1 MCWRRLPANT
11 ARPSAS
17 SLGIEMATEAV
28 NTEAAGAA
36 AAAAMTAGI
45 LPDRD
50 IAALIRDGRISAEG
64 GVDPSQ
70 IQPASLDLR
79 LGTTAWRVRASFLPG
94 KTSTVRAKIDRLQM
108 HRIDLTRPTVLEKG
122 CVYIAELMETLDL
135 PADIAGSANPKS
147 STGRLDI
154 FTRLITDGGAE
165 FEGVAA
171 GYRGRLYVEI
181 MPHTFS
187 VLAQQGTRLNQI
199 RFMRGDPPSSDSG
212 LSELDQTLRLVYGE
226 SEGPL
231 PAMIRNGLWV
241 SVDLEGDSSQGI
253 IGYRA
258 KHHAPLIDLS
268 RISHYDPLDF
278 WEPIQR
284 NADRSLVLNPD
295 DFYIL
300 VSRER
305 VRIPTSYAASMVPY
319 DPSVGEFR
327 IHYAGFFDPGFGYG
341 SSNLRGARAV
351 LEVRSHDVPFLIEHG
366 QDVGRLIYERLL
378 GEPEKIYG
386 TNIGSN
392 YQSQGLKLSKQF
404 RPL

>member
-1 MCWRRLPANT
+1 MAKLFSELEKDAKPA
-11 ARPSAS
+11 AD
-17 SLGIEMATEAV
+17 AV
-28 NTEAAGAA
+28 T
-36 AAAAMTAGI
+36 TGI

-50 IAALIRDGRISAEG
+50 IARLIAGGRISAAG
-64 GVDPSQ
+64 GVDESQ
-70 IQPASLDLR
+70 LQPASLDLR
-79 LGTTAWRVRASFLPG
+79 LGAVAWRVRASFLPG
-94 KTSTVRAKIDRLQM
+94 KSSTVQAKIDRLQM
-108 HRIDLTRPTVLEKG
+108 HKIDLSKPTVLEKG
-122 CVYIAELMETLDL
+122 CVYIAELMEVLKL
-135 PADIAGSANPKS
+135 PADIAGYANPKS

-154 FTRLITDGGAE
+154 FTRLITDAGAE
-165 FEGVAA
+165 FEGVVA
-171 GYRGRLYVEI
+171 GYKGKLYVEI

-199 RFMRGDPPSSDSG
+199 RFVRGNPPPSDTK
-212 LSELDQTLRLVYGE
+212 LTELDQTMKLVY
-226 SEGPL
+226 SDSDAPL
-231 PAMIRNGLWV
+231 PAMIKNGLWI
-241 SVDLEGDSSQGI
+241 SVDLEGDASNGI

-268 RISHYDPLDF
+268 KINHYDPLDF
-278 WEPIQR
+278 WEPIAR

-305 VRIPTSYAASMVPY
+305 VRIPNSHAASMVPY

-341 SSNLRGARAV
+341 ASNLTGARAV
-351 LEVRSHDVPFLIEHG
+351 LEVRSHDVPFMIEHG

-386 TNIGSN
+386 VNIGSN

-404 RPL
+404 RPLELRV

>member
-1 MCWRRLPANT
+1 MSTDAGKLFPDREKTETPAT
-11 ARPSAS
+11 V
-17 SLGIEMATEAV
+17 T
-28 NTEAAGAA
+28 T
-36 AAAAMTAGI
+36 GI

-50 IAALIRDGRISAEG
+50 IAKLIEGGRISAGG
-64 GVDPSQ
+64 GVDASQ

-79 LGTTAWRVRASFLPG
+79 LGAVAWRVRASFLPG
-94 KTSTVRAKIDRLQM
+94 KASTVQAKIDRLQM
-108 HRIDLTRPTVLEKG
+108 HQIDLTKPTVLEKG
-122 CVYIAELMETLDL
+122 CVYIAELMEELRL
-135 PADIAGSANPKS
+135 PADIAGRANPKS

-154 FTRLITDGGAE
+154 FTRLITDAGAE

-171 GYRGRLYVEI
+171 GYKGKLYVEI

-199 RFMRGDPPSSDSG
+199 RFVRGNPPPSDTK
-212 LSELDQTLRLVYGE
+212 LAELDQTVKLVY
-226 SEGPL
+226 SDSDVPL
-231 PAMIRNGLWV
+231 PAIINNGLWI
-241 SVDLEGDSSQGI
+241 SVDLEGDASNGI

-268 RISHYDPLDF
+268 KLNHYDPLDF
-278 WEPIQR
+278 WEPIAR
-284 NADRSLVLNPD
+284 NADRSLVLSPD

-305 VRIPTSYAASMVPY
+305 VRIPNSFAASMVPY

-341 SSNLRGARAV
+341 ASNLTGARAV
-351 LEVRSHDVPFLIEHG
+351 LEVRSHDVPFMIEHG
-366 QDVGRLIYERLL
+366 QDVGRLIYERLM

-386 TNIGSN
+386 VNIGSN

-404 RPL
+404 KPLAMPA

>member
-1 MCWRRLPANT
+1 MQRDAGKLFAELDAQPAT
-11 ARPSAS
+11 D
-17 SLGIEMATEAV
+17 GVT
-28 NTEAAGAA
+28 T
-36 AAAAMTAGI
+36 GI

-50 IAALIRDGRISAEG
+50 IAKLIAGGRISAVG
-64 GVDPSQ
+64 GVDASQ

-79 LGTTAWRVRASFLPG
+79 LGATAWRVRASFLPG
-94 KTSTVRAKIDRLQM
+94 KNSTVQAKIDRLKM
-108 HRIDLTRPTVLEKG
+108 HQIDLTKPVVLEKG
-122 CVYIAELMETLDL
+122 CVYIAELMEELKL
-135 PADIAGSANPKS
+135 PADIAGYANPKS

-154 FTRLITDGGAE
+154 FTRLITDAGAE

-171 GYRGRLYVEI
+171 GYKGKLYVEI

-199 RFMRGDPPSSDSG
+199 RFVRGNPPPSDTK
-212 LSELDQTLRLVYGE
+212 LAELDQALKLVY
-226 SEGPL
+226 SDSDGPL
-231 PAMIRNGLWV
+231 PAMIKNGLWI
-241 SVDLEGDSSQGI
+241 SVDLEGEASNGI

-268 RISHYDPLDF
+268 QINHYDPLDF
-278 WEPIQR
+278 WEPIAR
-284 NADRSLVLNPD
+284 NAERSLVLNPD

-305 VRIPTSYAASMVPY
+305 VRIPNSHAASMVPY

-341 SSNLRGARAV
+341 ASNLTGARAV
-351 LEVRSHDVPFLIEHG
+351 LEVRSHDVPFMIEHG

-386 TNIGSN
+386 VNIGSN

-404 RPL
+404 KPLAPI

>member
-1 MCWRRLPANT
+1 MKPDAGKLFTELEAK
-11 ARPSAS
+11 PSAD
-17 SLGIEMATEAV
+17 GVT
-28 NTEAAGAA
+28 T
-36 AAAAMTAGI
+36 GI

-50 IAALIRDGRISAEG
+50 IAKLIAGGRISAAG
-64 GVDPSQ
+64 GVDVSQ

-79 LGTTAWRVRASFLPG
+79 LGATAWRVRASFLPG
-94 KTSTVRAKIDRLQM
+94 KGSTVQAKIDRLKM
-108 HRIDLTRPTVLEKG
+108 HQIDLTKPVVLEKG
-122 CVYIAELMETLDL
+122 CVYIAELMEELRL
-135 PADIAGSANPKS
+135 PADIAGHANPKS

-154 FTRLITDGGAE
+154 FTRLITDAGAE
-165 FEGVAA
+165 FEGVVA
-171 GYRGRLYVEI
+171 GYKGKLYVEI

-199 RFMRGDPPSSDSG
+199 RFVRGHPPPSDTK
-212 LSELDQTLRLVYGE
+212 LTELDQALRLVY
-226 SEGPL
+226 SDSDGPL
-231 PAMIRNGLWV
+231 PAIIKNGLWI
-241 SVDLEGDSSQGI
+241 SVDLEGDASHGI

-268 RISHYDPLDF
+268 QINHYDPLEF
-278 WEPIQR
+278 WEPIAR

-305 VRIPTSYAASMVPY
+305 VRIPNSHAASMVPY

-341 SSNLRGARAV
+341 ANDVNGARAV

-386 TNIGSN
+386 VNIGSN

-404 RPL
+404 KPLAAI

>member
-1 MCWRRLPANT
+1 MKRDAGKLFPELEKDRKP
-11 ARPSAS
+11 
-17 SLGIEMATEAV
+17 
-28 NTEAAGAA
+28 AAGV
-36 AAAAMTAGI
+36 TTGI
-45 LPDRD
+45 LPYQD
-50 IAALIRDGRISAEG
+50 IVKLIAGGRISAAG
-64 GVDPSQ
+64 GVDESQ

-79 LGTTAWRVRASFLPG
+79 LGATAWRVRASFLPG
-94 KTSTVRAKIDRLQM
+94 KTSTVQAKIDRMKM
-108 HRIDLTRPTVLEKG
+108 HRIDLTKPVVLEKG
-122 CVYIAELMETLDL
+122 CVYIAELMEELKL
-135 PADIAGSANPKS
+135 PADISGRANPKS

-154 FTRLITDGGAE
+154 FTRLITDAGAE

-171 GYRGRLYVEI
+171 GYKGKLYVEI

-199 RFMRGDPPSSDSG
+199 RFVRGKPPPSDAK
-212 LSELDQTLRLVYGE
+212 LDELDQTLQLVY
-226 SEGPL
+226 SDADGPL
-231 PAMIRNGLWV
+231 PAMIKNGLWI
-241 SVDLEGDSSQGI
+241 SVDLEGDTSHGI

-268 RISHYDPLDF
+268 QINHYDPLEF
-278 WEPIQR
+278 WEPIAR
-284 NADRSLVLNPD
+284 TADRSLVLNPD

-305 VRIPTSYAASMVPY
+305 IRIPSSFAASMVPY

-341 SSNLRGARAV
+341 ANDVNGARAV

-386 TNIGSN
+386 VNIGSN
-392 YQSQGLKLSKQF
+392 YQSQGLKLGKQF
-404 RPL
+404 KPLAAI

>member
-1 MCWRRLPANT
+1 M
-11 ARPSAS
+11 RPDAGKLFNEPDSKSSAD
-17 SLGIEMATEAV
+17 GVT
-28 NTEAAGAA
+28 T
-36 AAAAMTAGI
+36 GI

-50 IAALIRDGRISAEG
+50 IAKLIEGGRISAEG
-64 GVDPSQ
+64 GVDVSQ

-79 LGTTAWRVRASFLPG
+79 LGATAWRVRASFLPG
-94 KTSTVRAKIDRLQM
+94 KASTVQAKIDRLKM
-108 HRIDLTRPTVLEKG
+108 HQIDLTKPVVLEKG
-122 CVYIAELMETLDL
+122 CVYIAELMEELKL
-135 PADIAGSANPKS
+135 PADIAGYANPKS

-154 FTRLITDGGAE
+154 FTRLITDCGAE

-171 GYRGRLYVEI
+171 GYKGKLYVEI

-199 RFMRGDPPSSDSG
+199 RFVRGNPPPSDTK
-212 LSELDQTLRLVYGE
+212 LTELDQTLKLVY
-226 SEGPL
+226 SDSDGPL
-231 PAMIRNGLWV
+231 PAIIKNGLWI
-241 SVDLEGDSSQGI
+241 SVDLEGDASKGI

-268 RISHYDPLDF
+268 KLNHYDPLDF
-278 WEPIQR
+278 WEPIAR
-284 NADRSLVLNPD
+284 NAERSLVLSPD

-305 VRIPTSYAASMVPY
+305 VRIPNSHAASMVPY

-341 SSNLRGARAV
+341 ANNLKGARAV
-351 LEVRSHDVPFLIEHG
+351 LEVRSHDVPFMIEHG
-366 QDVGRLIYERLL
+366 QEVGRLIYERLL

-386 TNIGSN
+386 VNIGSN

-404 RPL
+404 KPLAMPV

>member
-1 MCWRRLPANT
+1 MAHDTGRLFPELDQGE
-11 ARPSAS
+11 RQ
-17 SLGIEMATEAV
+17 ATGV
-28 NTEAAGAA
+28 T
-36 AAAAMTAGI
+36 TGI
-45 LPDRD
+45 LPYQD
-50 IAALIRDGRISAEG
+50 IARLIEGGRISSRTGIDEE
-64 GVDPSQ
+64 Q

-79 LGTTAWRVRASFLPG
+79 LGATAWRVRASFLPG
-94 KTSTVRAKIDRLQM
+94 KASTVQAKIDRLKM
-108 HRIDLTRPTVLEKG
+108 HQIDLSKPTVLEKG
-122 CVYIAELMETLDL
+122 CVYIAELMEELRL
-135 PADIAGSANPKS
+135 PADISGRANPKS

-154 FTRLITDGGAE
+154 FTRLITDAGAE

-171 GYRGRLYVEI
+171 GYKGRLYVEI

-199 RFMRGDPPSSDSG
+199 RFVRGNPPPSDSK
-212 LSELDQTLRLVYGE
+212 LDELDQTLQLVYSDGD
-226 SEGPL
+226 GPQ
-231 PAMIRNGLWV
+231 PAIIKHGLWI
-241 SVDLEGDSSQGI
+241 SVDLEGDTSNGV

-268 RISHYDPLDF
+268 RISHYDPLEF
-278 WEPIQR
+278 WEPITR
-284 NADRSLVLNPD
+284 TTDRGLILNPD

-305 VRIPTSYAASMVPY
+305 IRIPSNFAASMVPY

-341 SSNLRGARAV
+341 ANDVNGARAV

-366 QDVGRLIYERLL
+366 QDVGRLLYERLL

-386 TNIGSN
+386 VHIGSN

-404 RPL
+404 KPLVMPV

>member
-1 MCWRRLPANT
+1 MKRDAGKLFPELEKDRKP
-11 ARPSAS
+11 
-17 SLGIEMATEAV
+17 
-28 NTEAAGAA
+28 AAGV
-36 AAAAMTAGI
+36 TTGI
-45 LPDRD
+45 LPYQD
-50 IAALIRDGRISAEG
+50 IVKLIAGGRISAAG
-64 GVDPSQ
+64 GVDESQ

-79 LGTTAWRVRASFLPG
+79 LGATAWRVRASFLPG
-94 KTSTVRAKIDRLQM
+94 KTSTVQAKIDRMKM
-108 HRIDLTRPTVLEKG
+108 HRIDLTKPVVLEKG
-122 CVYIAELMETLDL
+122 CVYIAELMEELKL
-135 PADIAGSANPKS
+135 PADISGRANPKS

-154 FTRLITDGGAE
+154 FTRLITDAGAE

-171 GYRGRLYVEI
+171 GYKGKLYVEI

-199 RFMRGDPPSSDSG
+199 RFVRGKPPPSDAK
-212 LSELDQTLRLVYGE
+212 LDELDQTLQLVY
-226 SEGPL
+226 SDTDGPL
-231 PAMIRNGLWV
+231 PAMIKNGLWI
-241 SVDLEGDSSQGI
+241 SVDLEGDTSHGI

-268 RISHYDPLDF
+268 QINHYDPLEF
-278 WEPIQR
+278 WEPIAR
-284 NADRSLVLNPD
+284 TADRSLVLNPD

-305 VRIPTSYAASMVPY
+305 IRIPSSFAASMVPY

-341 SSNLRGARAV
+341 ANDVNGARAV

-386 TNIGSN
+386 VNIGSN
-392 YQSQGLKLSKQF
+392 YQSQGLKLGKQF
-404 RPL
+404 KPLAAI

>member
-1 MCWRRLPANT
+1 MNRDAGKLFNEPDSKT
-11 ARPSAS
+11 SAD
-17 SLGIEMATEAV
+17 GVT
-28 NTEAAGAA
+28 T
-36 AAAAMTAGI
+36 GI

-50 IAALIRDGRISAEG
+50 IARLIEGGRISAEG
-64 GVDPSQ
+64 GVDVSQ

-79 LGTTAWRVRASFLPG
+79 LGSTAWRVRASFLPG
-94 KTSTVRAKIDRLQM
+94 KASTVQAKIDRLKM
-108 HRIDLTRPTVLEKG
+108 HQIDLTKPVVLEKG
-122 CVYIAELMETLDL
+122 CVYIAELMEELKL
-135 PADIAGSANPKS
+135 PADIAGYANPKS

-154 FTRLITDGGAE
+154 FTRLITDCGAE

-171 GYRGRLYVEI
+171 GYKGKLYVEI

-199 RFMRGDPPSSDSG
+199 RFVRGNPPPSDTK
-212 LSELDQTLRLVYGE
+212 LTELDQTLKLVY
-226 SEGPL
+226 SDSDGPL
-231 PAMIRNGLWV
+231 PAIIKNGLWI
-241 SVDLEGDSSQGI
+241 SVDLEGDASNGI

-268 RISHYDPLDF
+268 KLNHYDPLDF
-278 WEPIQR
+278 WEPIAR
-284 NADRSLVLNPD
+284 NAERSLVLSPD

-305 VRIPTSYAASMVPY
+305 VRIPNSHAASMVPY

-341 SSNLRGARAV
+341 ANNLKGARAV
-351 LEVRSHDVPFLIEHG
+351 LEVRSHDVPFMIEHG

-386 TNIGSN
+386 VNIGSN

-404 RPL
+404 KPLAMPV

>member
-1 MCWRRLPANT
+1 M
-11 ARPSAS
+11 
-17 SLGIEMATEAV
+17 
-28 NTEAAGAA
+28 NTEAGKLFTDGDRGDA
-36 AAAAMTAGI
+36 THVVTTGI

-50 IAALIRDGRISAEG
+50 IAKLIEGGRISAEG

-79 LGTTAWRVRASFLPG
+79 LGATAWRVRASFLPG
-94 KTSTVRAKIDRLQM
+94 KSSTVQAKIDRLKM
-108 HRIDLTRPTVLEKG
+108 HQIDLTKPTVLEKG
-122 CVYIAELMETLDL
+122 CVYIAELMEELKL
-135 PADIAGSANPKS
+135 PADIAGAANPKS

-154 FTRLITDGGAE
+154 FTRLITDAGVE
-165 FEGVAA
+165 FEGVVA
-171 GYRGRLYVEI
+171 GYKGKLYVEI

-199 RFMRGDPPSSDSG
+199 RFMRGNPPPSDAK
-212 LSELDQTLRLVYGE
+212 LTELDQTLKLVY
-226 SEGPL
+226 SDTDGPQ
-231 PAMIRNGLWV
+231 PAMIKNGLWV
-241 SVDLEGDSSQGI
+241 SVDLEGDSSNGI

-268 RISHYDPLDF
+268 KINHYDPLDF

-305 VRIPTSYAASMVPY
+305 VRIPNNFAASMVPY

-341 SSNLRGARAV
+341 TNNLKGARAV
-351 LEVRSHDVPFLIEHG
+351 LEVRSHDVPFMIEHG

-378 GEPEKIYG
+378 GEPETLYG
-386 TNIGSN
+386 VNIGSN

-404 RPL
+404 KALAMAV

>member
-1 MCWRRLPANT
+1 MKNDAGKLFTEPET
-11 ARPSAS
+11 KPSADS
-17 SLGIEMATEAV
+17 VT
-28 NTEAAGAA
+28 T
-36 AAAAMTAGI
+36 GI

-50 IAALIRDGRISAEG
+50 IARLIDGGRISAEG
-64 GVDPSQ
+64 GVDASQ
-70 IQPASLDLR
+70 LQPASLDLR
-79 LGTTAWRVRASFLPG
+79 LGATAWRVRASFLPG
-94 KTSTVRAKIDRLQM
+94 KTSTVQAKIDRLQM
-108 HRIDLTRPTVLEKG
+108 HKIDLTKPVVLEKG
-122 CVYIAELMETLDL
+122 CVYIAELMEELKL
-135 PADIAGSANPKS
+135 PADIAGYANPKS

-154 FTRLITDGGAE
+154 FTRLITDCGAE

-171 GYRGRLYVEI
+171 GYKGKLYVEI

-199 RFMRGDPPSSDSG
+199 RFVRGNPPPSDTK
-212 LSELDQTLRLVYGE
+212 LTELDQTLKLVY
-226 SEGPL
+226 SDSDGPL
-231 PAMIRNGLWV
+231 PAIIRNGLWI
-241 SVDLEGDSSQGI
+241 SVDLEGDASNGI

-268 RISHYDPLDF
+268 KINHYDPLDF
-278 WEPIQR
+278 WEPIAR
-284 NADRSLVLNPD
+284 NAERSLVLNPD

-305 VRIPTSYAASMVPY
+305 VRIPNSHAASMVPY

-341 SSNLRGARAV
+341 ANNLKGARAV
-351 LEVRSHDVPFLIEHG
+351 LEVRSHDVPFMIEHG

-378 GEPEKIYG
+378 NEPEKIYG
-386 TNIGSN
+386 VNIGSN

-404 RPL
+404 KPLAMPT

>member
-1 MCWRRLPANT
+1 MN
-11 ARPSAS
+11 
-17 SLGIEMATEAV
+17 
-28 NTEAAGAA
+28 AGAGKLFTDGDRADA
-36 AAAAMTAGI
+36 AHAVTTGI

-50 IAALIRDGRISAEG
+50 IAKLIECGRISADG

-79 LGTTAWRVRASFLPG
+79 LGATAWRVRASFLPG
-94 KTSTVRAKIDRLQM
+94 KSSTVQAKIDRLKM
-108 HRIDLTRPTVLEKG
+108 HQIDLTKPTVLEKG
-122 CVYIAELMETLDL
+122 CVYIAELMEELKL
-135 PADIAGSANPKS
+135 PADIAGAANPKS

-154 FTRLITDGGAE
+154 FTRLITDAGVE

-171 GYRGRLYVEI
+171 GYKGKLYVEI

-199 RFMRGDPPSSDSG
+199 RFMRGNPPPSDAK
-212 LSELDQTLRLVYGE
+212 LTELDQTLKLVY
-226 SEGPL
+226 SDTDGPQ
-231 PAMIRNGLWV
+231 PAMIKNGLWV
-241 SVDLEGDSSQGI
+241 SVDLEGDSSNGI

-268 RISHYDPLDF
+268 KLNHYDPLDF

-305 VRIPTSYAASMVPY
+305 VRIPNNFAASMVPY

-341 SSNLRGARAV
+341 TNNLKGARAV
-351 LEVRSHDVPFLIEHG
+351 LEVRSHDVPFMIEHG

-378 GEPEKIYG
+378 GEPQSIYG
-386 TNIGSN
+386 VTIGSN

-404 RPL
+404 KPLAMAV

>member
-1 MCWRRLPANT
+1 MGTNADSRQ
-11 ARPSAS
+11 
-17 SLGIEMATEAV
+17 
-28 NTEAAGAA
+28 
-36 AAAAMTAGI
+36 GI
-45 LPDRD
+45 LPART
-50 IAALIRDGRISAEG
+50 IAQYCEQGLIRLARPADG
-64 GVDPSQ
+64 DQ

-79 LGTTAWRVRASFLPG
+79 LGSWAYRVRASFLPG
-94 KTSTVRAKIDRLQM
+94 RRATVAERVKELAL
-108 HRIDLTRPTVLEKG
+108 HRMPLTEGAVLETG
-122 CVYIAELMETLDL
+122 CVYIVPLQEQLAL
-135 PADIAGSANPKS
+135 PKGVAAAANPKS

-165 FEGVAA
+165 FEGVVA

>member
-1 MCWRRLPANT
+1 MNA
-11 ARPSAS
+11 
-17 SLGIEMATEAV
+17 EAGKLF
-28 NTEAAGAA
+28 TDGERADAAHAV
-36 AAAAMTAGI
+36 TTGI

-50 IAALIRDGRISAEG
+50 IAKLIEGGRISAEG

-70 IQPASLDLR
+70 VQPASLDLR
-79 LGTTAWRVRASFLPG
+79 LGATAWRVRASFLPG
-94 KTSTVRAKIDRLQM
+94 KSSTVQAKIDRLKM
-108 HRIDLTRPTVLEKG
+108 HQIDLTKPTVLEKG
-122 CVYIAELMETLDL
+122 CVYIAELMEELKL
-135 PADIAGSANPKS
+135 PADIAGAANPKS

-154 FTRLITDGGAE
+154 FTRLITDAGVE
-165 FEGVAA
+165 FEGVAP
-171 GYRGRLYVEI
+171 GYKGKLYVEI

-199 RFMRGDPPSSDSG
+199 RFMRGNPPPSDAK
-212 LSELDQTLRLVYGE
+212 LTELDQTLKLVY
-226 SEGPL
+226 SDTDGPQ
-231 PAMIRNGLWV
+231 PAMIKNGLWV
-241 SVDLEGDSSQGI
+241 SVDLEGDSSNGI

-268 RISHYDPLDF
+268 KINHYDPLDF

-305 VRIPTSYAASMVPY
+305 VRIPNNFAASMVPY

-341 SSNLRGARAV
+341 TNNLKGARAV
-351 LEVRSHDVPFLIEHG
+351 LEVRSHDVPFMIEHG

-378 GEPEKIYG
+378 GEPETLYG
-386 TNIGSN
+386 VNIGSN

-404 RPL
+404 KALAMAV

>member
-1 MCWRRLPANT
+1 MNAEAGKLFTDGTRTDTAN
-11 ARPSAS
+11 
-17 SLGIEMATEAV
+17 AV
-28 NTEAAGAA
+28 T
-36 AAAAMTAGI
+36 TGI

-50 IAALIRDGRISAEG
+50 IAKLIEGGRISAEG

-79 LGTTAWRVRASFLPG
+79 LGAVAWRVRASFLPG
-94 KTSTVRAKIDRLQM
+94 KSSTVQAKIDRLKM
-108 HRIDLTRPTVLEKG
+108 HQIDLTKPTVLEKG
-122 CVYIAELMETLDL
+122 CVYIAELMEELKL
-135 PADIAGSANPKS
+135 PADIAGAANPKS

-154 FTRLITDGGAE
+154 FTRLITDAGVE
-165 FEGVAA
+165 FEGVVA
-171 GYRGRLYVEI
+171 GYKGKLYVEI

-199 RFMRGDPPSSDSG
+199 RFMRGNPPPSDAK
-212 LSELDQTLRLVYGE
+212 LTELDQTLQLVY
-226 SEGPL
+226 SDTDGPQ
-231 PAMIRNGLWV
+231 PAMIKNGLWV
-241 SVDLEGDSSQGI
+241 SVDLEGDSSNGI

-268 RISHYDPLDF
+268 KINYYDPLDF

-284 NADRSLVLNPD
+284 SADRSLVLNPD

-300 VSRER
+300 VSREK
-305 VRIPTSYAASMVPY
+305 VRIPNSFAASMVPY

-341 SSNLRGARAV
+341 ANNLKGARAV
-351 LEVRSHDVPFLIEHG
+351 LEVRSHDVPFMIEHG

-378 GEPEKIYG
+378 GEPESIYG
-386 TNIGSN
+386 VTIGSN

-404 RPL
+404 KPLAMAV

>member
-1 MCWRRLPANT
+1 MNA
-11 ARPSAS
+11 
-17 SLGIEMATEAV
+17 EAGKLFHEGDRDSTHAV
-28 NTEAAGAA
+28 T
-36 AAAAMTAGI
+36 TGI

-50 IAALIRDGRISAEG
+50 IARLIEGGRISAEG
-64 GVDPSQ
+64 GIDALQ

-79 LGTTAWRVRASFLPG
+79 LGATAWRVRASFLPG
-94 KTSTVRAKIDRLQM
+94 KTSTVQAKIDRLQM
-108 HRIDLTRPTVLEKG
+108 HKIDLTKPTVLEKG
-122 CVYIAELMETLDL
+122 CVYIAELMEELKL

-154 FTRLITDGGAE
+154 FTRLITDAGAE

-199 RFMRGDPPSSDSG
+199 RFVRGNPPPSDTK
-212 LSELDQTLRLVYGE
+212 LAELDQALKLVY
-226 SEGPL
+226 SEADGPL
-231 PAMIRNGLWV
+231 PAMIKNGLWV
-241 SVDLEGDSSQGI
+241 SVDLEGDASHGI

-268 RISHYDPLDF
+268 KINHYDPLDF

-284 NADRSLVLNPD
+284 NADRGLVLNPD

-300 VSRER
+300 ASRER
-305 VRIPTSYAASMVPY
+305 VRIPNNYAASMVPY

-341 SSNLRGARAV
+341 ASNLKGARAV

-378 GEPEKIYG
+378 GEPKRVYG
-386 TNIGSN
+386 VGIGSN

-404 RPL
+404 KPLAVPL

>member
-1 MCWRRLPANT
+1 MSMRPDAGKLFNEPDSK
-11 ARPSAS
+11 PSAD
-17 SLGIEMATEAV
+17 GVT
-28 NTEAAGAA
+28 T
-36 AAAAMTAGI
+36 GI

-50 IAALIRDGRISAEG
+50 IARLIDGGRISAEG
-64 GVDPSQ
+64 GVDQSQ

-79 LGTTAWRVRASFLPG
+79 LGATAWRVRASFLPG
-94 KTSTVRAKIDRLQM
+94 KASTVQAKIDRLKM
-108 HRIDLTRPTVLEKG
+108 HQIDLTKPVVLEKG
-122 CVYIAELMETLDL
+122 CVYIAELMEELKL
-135 PADIAGSANPKS
+135 PADIAGYANPKS

-154 FTRLITDGGAE
+154 FTRLITDCGAE

-171 GYRGRLYVEI
+171 GYKGKLYVEI

-199 RFMRGDPPSSDSG
+199 RFVRGNPPPSDTK
-212 LSELDQTLRLVYGE
+212 LTELDQALKLVY
-226 SEGPL
+226 SDSDGPL
-231 PAMIRNGLWV
+231 PAIIKNGLWI
-241 SVDLEGDSSQGI
+241 SVDLEGEGSHGI

-268 RISHYDPLDF
+268 KLNHYDPLDF
-278 WEPIQR
+278 WEPIAR

-305 VRIPTSYAASMVPY
+305 VRIPNSHAASMVPY

-341 SSNLRGARAV
+341 ANNLKGARAV
-351 LEVRSHDVPFLIEHG
+351 LEVRSHDVPFMIEHG

-386 TNIGSN
+386 VNIGSN

-404 RPL
+404 KPLAML

>member
-1 MCWRRLPANT
+1 MKPDAGKLFTELEAK
-11 ARPSAS
+11 PSAD
-17 SLGIEMATEAV
+17 GVT
-28 NTEAAGAA
+28 T
-36 AAAAMTAGI
+36 GI

-50 IAALIRDGRISAEG
+50 IAKLIAGGRISAAG
-64 GVDPSQ
+64 GVDVSQ

-79 LGTTAWRVRASFLPG
+79 LGATAWRVRASFLPG
-94 KTSTVRAKIDRLQM
+94 KGSTVQAKIDRLKM
-108 HRIDLTRPTVLEKG
+108 HQIDLTKPVVLEKG
-122 CVYIAELMETLDL
+122 CVYIAELMEELRL
-135 PADIAGSANPKS
+135 PADIAGHANPKS

-154 FTRLITDGGAE
+154 FTRLITDAGAE
-165 FEGVAA
+165 FEGVVA
-171 GYRGRLYVEI
+171 GYKGKLYVEI

-199 RFMRGDPPSSDSG
+199 RFVRGHPPPSDTK
-212 LSELDQTLRLVYGE
+212 LTELDQALRLVY
-226 SEGPL
+226 SDSDGPL
-231 PAMIRNGLWV
+231 PAIIKNGLWI
-241 SVDLEGDSSQGI
+241 SVDLEGDASHGI

-268 RISHYDPLDF
+268 QINHYDPLEF
-278 WEPIQR
+278 WEPIAR
-284 NADRSLVLNPD
+284 STDRSLVLNPD

-305 VRIPTSYAASMVPY
+305 VRIPNSHAASMVPY

-341 SSNLRGARAV
+341 ANNLTGARAV
-351 LEVRSHDVPFLIEHG
+351 LEVRSHDVPFMIEHG

-386 TNIGSN
+386 VNIGSN

-404 RPL
+404 KPLAAI

>member
-1 MCWRRLPANT
+1 MTMKNDAGKLFNEPET
-11 ARPSAS
+11 KS
-17 SLGIEMATEAV
+17 SVDGVT
-28 NTEAAGAA
+28 T
-36 AAAAMTAGI
+36 GI

-50 IAALIRDGRISAEG
+50 IAKLIEGGRISAEG
-64 GVDPSQ
+64 GVDQSQ

-79 LGTTAWRVRASFLPG
+79 LGATAWRVRASFLPG
-94 KTSTVRAKIDRLQM
+94 KASTVQAKIDRLKM
-108 HRIDLTRPTVLEKG
+108 HQIDLTKPVVLEKG
-122 CVYIAELMETLDL
+122 CVYIAELMEELKL
-135 PADIAGSANPKS
+135 PADIAGYANPKS

-154 FTRLITDGGAE
+154 FTRLITDCGAE

-171 GYRGRLYVEI
+171 GYKGKLYVEI

-199 RFMRGDPPSSDSG
+199 RFVRGNPPPSDTK
-212 LSELDQTLRLVYGE
+212 LTELDQALQLVY
-226 SEGPL
+226 SDSDGPL
-231 PAMIRNGLWV
+231 PAIIKNGLWI
-241 SVDLEGDSSQGI
+241 SVDLEGDASNGI

-268 RISHYDPLDF
+268 KLNHYDPLDF
-278 WEPIQR
+278 WEPIAR
-284 NADRSLVLNPD
+284 NAERSLVLSPD

-305 VRIPTSYAASMVPY
+305 VRIPNSHAASMVPY

-341 SSNLRGARAV
+341 ANNLKGARAV
-351 LEVRSHDVPFLIEHG
+351 LEVRSHDVPFMIEHG

-386 TNIGSN
+386 VNIGSN

-404 RPL
+404 KPLAPI

>member
-1 MCWRRLPANT
+1 M
-11 ARPSAS
+11 ARDAKLFTELEKDAPPSAD
-17 SLGIEMATEAV
+17 GVT
-28 NTEAAGAA
+28 T
-36 AAAAMTAGI
+36 GI

-50 IAALIRDGRISAEG
+50 IAKLIEGGRISAVG
-64 GVDPSQ
+64 GVDASQ

-79 LGTTAWRVRASFLPG
+79 LGAVAWRVRASFLPG
-94 KTSTVRAKIDRLQM
+94 KASTVQAKIDRLKM
-108 HRIDLTRPTVLEKG
+108 HQIDLTKPVVLEKG
-122 CVYIAELMETLDL
+122 CVYIAELMEELRL
-135 PADIAGSANPKS
+135 PADIAGYANPKS

-154 FTRLITDGGAE
+154 FTRLITDCGAE

-171 GYRGRLYVEI
+171 GYKGKLYVEI

-199 RFMRGDPPSSDSG
+199 RFIRGNPPPSDTK
-212 LSELDQTLRLVYGE
+212 LTELDQTMKLVYSD
-226 SEGPL
+226 SEVPL
-231 PAMIRNGLWV
+231 PAMIKNGLWI
-241 SVDLEGDSSQGI
+241 SVDLEGDASNGI

-268 RISHYDPLDF
+268 KINHYDPLEF
-278 WEPIQR
+278 WEPIAR

-305 VRIPTSYAASMVPY
+305 VRIPNSHAASMVPY

-341 SSNLRGARAV
+341 ASNLTGARAV
-351 LEVRSHDVPFLIEHG
+351 LEVRSHDVPFMIEHG

-386 TNIGSN
+386 VNIGSN

-404 RPL
+404 KPLAAI

>member
-1 MCWRRLPANT
+1 
-11 ARPSAS
+11 
-17 SLGIEMATEAV
+17 MAKLFTELEKDALS
-28 NTEAAGAA
+28 AA
-36 AAAAMTAGI
+36 AVTTGI

-50 IAALIRDGRISAEG
+50 IAKLVAGGRISAAG
-64 GVDPSQ
+64 GVDASQ

-79 LGTTAWRVRASFLPG
+79 LGATAWRVRASFLPG
-94 KTSTVRAKIDRLQM
+94 KGSTVQAKIDRLQM
-108 HRIDLTRPTVLEKG
+108 HKIDLTRPAVLEKG
-122 CVYIAELMETLDL
+122 CVYIAELMEELKL
-135 PADIAGSANPKS
+135 PADIAGHANPKS

-154 FTRLITDGGAE
+154 FTRLITDAGAE

-171 GYRGRLYVEI
+171 GYKGKLYVEI

-187 VLAQQGTRLNQI
+187 VLAQQGSRLNQI
-199 RFMRGDPPSSDSG
+199 RFVRGNPPPSDAK
-212 LSELDQTLRLVYGE
+212 LAELDQTVKLVYSDGDV
-226 SEGPL
+226 PL
-231 PAMIRNGLWV
+231 PAIIDNGLWI
-241 SVDLEGDSSQGI
+241 SVDLEGESSNGT

-268 RISHYDPLDF
+268 KLNHYDPLEF
-278 WEPIQR
+278 WEPIRCNAER
-284 NADRSLVLNPD
+284 NLVLNPD

-305 VRIPTSYAASMVPY
+305 VRIPGNYAASMVPY

-341 SSNLRGARAV
+341 AANLTGARAV
-351 LEVRSHDVPFLIEHG
+351 LEVRSHDVPFMIEHG

-386 TNIGSN
+386 VNIGSN

-404 RPL
+404 KPLELRV